1 MNLLLFKPSLSGR
14 VWEGLQKNTMERKYT
29 ILAVLMIV
37 LALGLV
43 LLPTKKEQNEID
55 PKVLLSSIVER
66 SRYLNVDLVTHRI
79 IENDPTLL
87 LIDLRPADQFKLFA
101 LPGAVNIQPDSLL
114 SARTLELM
122 NQPGKDKVLFA
133 NSDLIAD
140 KAWLIATRSSV
151 SRMYVMKGGMNEWFN
166 TIIKEKPANNSAS
179 SSDLDLL
186 SFRIAAR
193 QFFVG
198 ADETAKTPEKSK
210 LKEKVQVIR
219 KAPEASS
226 GGGC

>member
-1 MNLLLFKPSLSGR
+1 
-14 VWEGLQKNTMERKYT
+14 MERKYT
-29 ILAVLMIV
+29 ILAILMIV

-43 LLPTKKEQNEID
+43 VLPKKKEMKETD
-55 PKVLLSSIVER
+55 PKALLSAVVEK
-66 SRYLNVDLVTHRI
+66 SRYLSVDLVTHRI

-114 SARTLELM
+114 SATTLELM
-122 NQPGKDKVLFA
+122 NQPGKDKVLLA
-133 NSDLIAD
+133 NSDLISE

-151 SRMYVMKGGMNEWFN
+151 TRIYVMKGGMNEWFN
-166 TIIKEKPANNSAS
+166 TIIKEKPANSSAS
-179 SSDLDLL
+179 STELDLI
-186 SFRIAAR
+186 SFRKAAR
-193 QFFVG
+193 QFFIG
-198 ADETAKTPEKSK
+198 AGETTSVSEKPK
-210 LKEKVQVIR
+210 VKEKVQVIR

>member
-1 MNLLLFKPSLSGR
+1 
-14 VWEGLQKNTMERKYT
+14 MERKYT
-29 ILAVLMIV
+29 ILAVLLII

-43 LLPTKKEQNEID
+43 ILPKKKEQNEID
-55 PKVLLSSIVER
+55 PKALLSSVVEK
-66 SRYLNVDLVTHRI
+66 SRYLSVDLVTHRI

-101 LPGAVNIQPDSLL
+101 LPGAVNILPDSLL
-114 SARTLELM
+114 AATTLELM
-122 NQPGKDKVLFA
+122 NQPGKDKVLLA
-133 NSDLIAD
+133 NSDLISE

-151 SRMYVMKGGMNEWFN
+151 TRIYVMKGGMNEWFN
-166 TIIKEKPANNSAS
+166 TIIKEKPINSAAS
-179 SSDLDLL
+179 SSDFDLV
-186 SFRIAAR
+186 SFRNAAR

-198 ADETAKTPEKSK
+198 ASETANTPEKSK
-210 LKEKVQVIR
+210 VKEKVQVIR

>member
-1 MNLLLFKPSLSGR
+1 
-14 VWEGLQKNTMERKYT
+14 MERKYT

-43 LLPTKKEQNEID
+43 ILPKKKEMKETD
-55 PKVLLSSIVER
+55 PKTLLSAVVEK
-66 SRYLNVDLVTHRI
+66 SRYLSVDLVTHRI

-101 LPGAVNIQPDSLL
+101 LPGGVNIQPDSLL
-114 SARTLELM
+114 TTTTLELM
-122 NQPGKDKVLFA
+122 NQPGKDKVLLA
-133 NSDLIAD
+133 NSDLISE

-151 SRMYVMKGGMNEWFN
+151 NRLYIMKGGMNEWFN
-166 TIIKEKPANNSAS
+166 TIIKEEPANSAAS
-179 SSDLDLL
+179 STELDLI
-186 SFRIAAR
+186 SFRKAAR
-193 QFFVG
+193 QFFIG
-198 ADETAKTPEKSK
+198 SGETASAPEKPK
-210 LKEKVQVIR
+210 VKEKVQVIR